1 MQKEL
6 KGTYK
11 SREIEI
17 QVLGYGAS
25 EHVKVTVNSNDV
37 SSHIQMP
44 DTEPEKS
51 DLSLA
56 LAQVHKLI
64 DADLL

>member
-1 MQKEL
+1 MLKEL

-11 SREIEI
+11 GRDIEV
-17 QVLGYGAS
+17 QLLGYGAS

-56 LAQVHKLI
+56 MAQIHKLI
-64 DADLL
+64 DSDQL

>member
-1 MQKEL
+1 MLKEL

-11 SREIEI
+11 GRDIEV
-17 QVLGYGAS
+17 QLLGYGAS
-25 EHVKVTVNSNDV
+25 EHVKVMVNSNDV

-56 LAQVHKLI
+56 MAQIHKLI
-64 DADLL
+64 DSDQL